1 MPISHITLRQ
11 GHPAAYRQ
19 AISRGLQQAL
29 VSRFEVPEA
38 DCFQIFHQLEAEALC
53 ADPGYLTSGR
63 DEAWLLIEIT
73 AGKPRSVD
81 TKRAFYQ
88 DLAQRLSVDPGVRR
102 GNLMVVI
109 RHNNAEDWSF
119 GDGIASMLPREET
132 SSC

>member
-53 ADPGYLTSGR
+53 ADPAYLSSGR

-73 AGKPRSVD
+73 AGKPRSID

-88 DLAQRLSVDPGVRR
+88 DLAQRLAVDPGVHS

-109 RHNNAEDWSF
+109 RHNHAEDWSF
-119 GDGIASMLPREET
+119 GDGVVSMLPTKET
-132 SSC
+132 SPC